1 MSAKHLLMGE
11 AEVDGDETDES
22 FDEETG
28 EVKRKAKT
36 NGANGHMTDSSEE
49 EDDDD
54 EEAQEEVRRGFIVD
68 SDDEDEET
76 RERRRQEKKKRRREE
91 REEEEA
97 GLDEEDLDL
106 IGENNPDFGRRE
118 LSQPK
123 FKRLKQG
130 HKGDREEV
138 TRGLDDIFSDA
149 EEEERVP
156 DRSRRRDEDEM
167 DDFIEKDYDDDLGE
181 GEDDDDIA
189 VTRRPAR
196 NTIGIKEAAGLDE
209 NSYEDWKEVFG
220 DGMEY
225 DWALEAQDIMDLKEG
240 RVDADDPEGLEKGI
254 ELKDV
259 FEPSQLADRML
270 TDEDNVIRLTDEPER
285 FQIARKPYKGIDF
298 TEDEKLQEA
307 SWISNLMLA
316 KKRIDPDLRVPFQK
330 AVAKVLEFM
339 NTDHCEVPFIFQ
351 HRRDYLIHVKKAE
364 SPQPDGMDDSDGK
377 PERLL
382 DQTDLWDIFDYDLN
396 FRALIEKRH
405 ALQRT
410 YDSLQAIDEGFQDLV
425 IEETLPE
432 ASTVEE
438 LQDIQDY
445 LHFQHTARLVDLTA
459 TSGIQ
464 VNGGTHRRP
473 GSTKAMFDRIRASKV
488 YALVRSF
495 GITAD
500 AFAQNASKKGTR
512 KQYTEDPTER
522 PDDLA
527 DSDSILDAPDFSTG
541 AQCLRAAKAMFAE
554 EIFMSPRMRK
564 HMRTT
569 TFLNALIDCRRT
581 EKGARKID
589 DQHPY
594 YEIKYLKNQEL
605 ADIAQDPARF
615 LRMLRAEEDGLVE
628 VRVRTQNWAS
638 IVQALYGDL
647 ESDNSSELAD
657 AWNRLRREALDM
669 ALAKLGKVMV
679 KNLKESLR
687 TECENQVA
695 KICREEY
702 NKKLD
707 QAPYKPKGMQ
717 LGTIPRVLVL
727 SNGNGVLG
735 RDPVYWAYVN
745 DDGRVTE
752 NGTFTDLHLGDPE
765 RGTQDSEDITKLAE
779 LVIRKVPDVIGI
791 SGFSADTRKLFKNLE
806 DIVERKDLRCNE
818 FEDED
823 GGSMSD
829 RLDVV
834 IVNDEV
840 ARLYQNSDRAAAE
853 HPGLATV
860 TRYCAGLGKYLQNPL
875 TEYAALGRD
884 IVSISFDAN
893 QRYIPQEK
901 LMHQLETAIVDVV
914 NMCGVDINE
923 AVSDPYISSL
933 LPYVCGLGPRKAAQM
948 IKVININGGEVI
960 TRAELAGDPETNK
973 LAAVEAVVWNNC
985 ASFLYIH
992 FESSD
997 DKMDFLDNTR
1007 VHPEDY
1013 EIATKMASD
1022 ALELDEE
1029 DIKAE
1034 KDEGG
1039 EGAIIRKLIRDDAQ
1053 DKVNDLMLREYAEQL
1068 EKNFNQRKRTTLE
1081 TIRVELQSPYEE
1093 LRQNFVLLSSDS
1105 IFTMFTG
1112 ETRDSLTEGMIV
1124 PVSIKKVADD
1134 FVEVKM
1140 DCGIDGTVPASQIAT
1155 RMDRSARQMF
1165 SLHQTVNAK
1174 ILYLHRKQ
1182 MSANF
1187 SLLSDDVSTP
1197 FRKEYDRTPS
1207 QWDVDQERKDLDAN
1221 KEKNDVSGRTQ
1232 RVIKHPDFRSFNAT
1246 QAEEYLG
1253 SRNRGDFVIRPS
1265 SKGMDHLAVTWKV
1278 SGNIY
1283 QHLDVLELGK
1293 SNDLTQGTKLRV
1305 GNRDY
1310 SDLDELISVH
1320 VKGMARKVEE
1330 MTSHEKYQNQSKAEV
1345 GKYTFPFELIEV
1357 FGV

>member
-1 MSAKHLLMGE
+1 MGE
-11 AEVDGDETDES
+11 AEVDDDESDDS

-28 EVKRKAKT
+28 ELKRKNKT
-36 NGANGHMTDSSEE
+36 NGTNGHMTDSSEE
-49 EDDDD
+49 EDDED
-54 EEAQEEVRRGFIVD
+54 EEAAEEVRRGFIVD
-68 SDDEDEET
+68 SDDEDQET

-106 IGENNPDFGRRE
+106 IGENNPDFERRE
-118 LSQPK
+118 ASQPK

-130 HKGDREEV
+130 HKGGREEV
-138 TRGLDDIFSDA
+138 SHGLDDIFSDA
-149 EEEERVP
+149 EEDERVP

-167 DDFIEKDYDDDLGE
+167 GDFIEADYDDDGE
-181 GEDDDDIA
+181 DGDDDDDIA

-196 NTIGIKEAAGLDE
+196 SAIGIKEAAGLDE

-225 DWALEAQDIMDLKEG
+225 DWALEAQDIIDLKEG
-240 RVDADDPEGLEKGI
+240 RVDLDDPEGLEKGI

-270 TDEDNVIRLTDEPER
+270 TEEDNMIRLTDEPER
-285 FQIARKPYKGIDF
+285 FQIARKPYKNIDF
-298 TEDEKLQEA
+298 TEEERAQEA
-307 SWISNLMLA
+307 QWISNLMLP
-316 KKRIDPDLRVPFQK
+316 KKRMDPDLRGPFQK

-339 NTDHCEVPFIFQ
+339 NTDLCEVPFIFQ
-351 HRRDYLIHVKKAE
+351 HRRDYLIHVQKMDAA
-364 SPQPDGMDDSDGK
+364 DVMDDPDK
-377 PERLL
+377 LPDRLL

-410 YDSLQAIDEGFQDLV
+410 YESLQALDENFQDLV

-445 LHFQHTARLVDLTA
+445 LHFQHTSRLNDLTA
-459 TSGIQ
+459 TSGTQ

-473 GSTKAMFDRIRASKV
+473 GSSKIMFDRIRASKV
-488 YALVRSF
+488 YGLVQAF

-500 AFAQNASKKGTR
+500 AFAQNVSKKDTR
-512 KQYTEDPTER
+512 KQYTEDPSER

-527 DSDSILDAPDFSTG
+527 DSDAILDPPEFSTG
-541 AQCLRAAKAMFAE
+541 AQALRAAKAMLAE

-594 YEIKYLKNQEL
+594 YEIKYLKNQDL
-605 ADIAQDPARF
+605 RDIAQDPARF

-628 VRVRTQNWAS
+628 VHVRTQNWS
-638 IVQALYGDL
+638 GIVEGLYHDI
-647 ESDNSSELAD
+647 ESDNFSEIAD

-669 ALAKLGKVMV
+669 ALSKLGKVMI

-695 KICREEY
+695 KMCREEY
-702 NKKLD
+702 VKRLD

-717 LGTIPRVLVL
+717 LGTVPRALVFT
-727 SNGNGVLG
+727 NGNGTVG
-735 RDPVYWAYVN
+735 RDPIYWAFVN
-745 DDGRVTE
+745 DDGRVTD

-765 RGTQDSEDITKLAE
+765 RGTQDSEDVSKLAE
-779 LVIRKVPDVIGI
+779 LVKQKVPDVIGV
-791 SGFSADTRKLFKNLE
+791 SGFSADTRKVFKQLE

-823 GGSMSD
+823 GETISD
-829 RLDVV
+829 RLDIV

-840 ARLYQNSDRAAAE
+840 ARLYQNSERAAAE
-853 HPGLATV
+853 NPGLPTL

-884 IVSISFDAN
+884 IISISFDQN
-893 QRYIPQEK
+893 QRFIPQDK

-923 AVSDPYISSL
+923 AVSDPYVASL
-933 LPYVCGLGPRKAAQM
+933 LPYVAGLGPRKAAQM

-960 TRAELAGDPETNK
+960 TRAELAGDADNNK

-985 ASFLYIH
+985 ASFLYIN

-997 DKMDFLDNTR
+997 DNMDFLDNTR

-1053 DKVNDLMLREYAEQL
+1053 DKVNDLMLKEYAEQL
-1068 EKNFNQRKRTTLE
+1068 DKNFHQRKRTTLE

-1093 LRQNFVLLSSDS
+1093 LRQNFVLLSTDT

-1112 ETRDSLTEGMIV
+1112 ETRDSLIEGMIV
-1124 PVSIKKVADD
+1124 PVSIKKVADE
-1134 FVEVKM
+1134 FVEVRM
-1140 DCGIDGTVPASQIAT
+1140 DCGIEGTVPASQIAT
-1155 RMDRSARQMF
+1155 YMDRSARQMF
-1165 SLHQTVNAK
+1165 SVHQTVNAK

-1182 MSANF
+1182 MTASF
-1187 SLLSDDVSTP
+1187 SLLSEDVLTP
-1197 FRKEYDRTPS
+1197 FKKEYDRAPS
-1207 QWDVDQERKDLDAN
+1207 QWDVEQERKDVEAS

-1232 RVIKHPDFRSFNAT
+1232 RVIKHPDFRSFNAI

-1253 SRNRGDFVIRPS
+1253 SRNRGDIVIRPS

-1278 SGNIY
+1278 SDNIY

-1293 SNDLTQGTKLRV
+1293 SNDLTQGTKLKV
-1305 GNRDY
+1305 GNKDY

-1330 MTSHEKYQNQSKAEV
+1330 MTSHEKYQNTSKAEV
-1345 GKYTFPFELIEV
+1345 GKCLIYAGCDV
-1357 FGV
+1357 ACFRD